1 MTDKAKRAISLVVY
15 ILFGLAAGLYAT
27 VYLGAEFHAD
37 WAVNL
42 KQYLEE
48 RWDIVLGGG
57 TFAALFSL
65 FRFFKVIKAKN
76 DFSLD
81 EVKKIGRNI
90 GGVISTL
97 TGTITELKEQSNS
110 ITKTIEE
117 IKGIK
122 ETVGSFKEQMDVI
135 TDLLLLQTEK
145 TSSDQTMAQI
155 RLAYRQGKFLDRIKQ
170 LESIAAEEIG
180 EEKQETERLITS
192 AKSTVKQEIAKDIKR
207 LKRI

>member
-27 VYLGAEFHAD
+27 VYLAAEFHVD

-97 TGTITELKEQSNS
+97 TGAITELKEQSNS

>member
-1 MTDKAKRAISLVVY
+1 M
-15 ILFGLAAGLYAT
+15 
-27 VYLGAEFHAD
+27 
-37 WAVNL
+37 
-42 KQYLEE
+42 
-48 RWDIVLGGG
+48 
-57 TFAALFSL
+57 
-65 FRFFKVIKAKN
+65 
-76 DFSLD
+76 
-81 EVKKIGRNI
+81 
-90 GGVISTL
+90 ISTL
-97 TGTITELKEQSNS
+97 TGAITELKEQSNS

>member
-27 VYLGAEFHAD
+27 VYLAAEFHVD

-81 EVKKIGRNI
+81 EVKRIGRNI

-97 TGTITELKEQSNS
+97 TGAITELKEHSNS

>member
-1 MTDKAKRAISLVVY
+1 MTDKAKKAISLVVY
-15 ILFGLAAGLYAT
+15 ILFALAAGLYAT
-27 VYLGAEFHAD
+27 VYMCAEFNID
-37 WAVNL
+37 WALNL
-42 KQYLEE
+42 KLYLEQ
-48 RWDIVLGGG
+48 RWNIILGGG

-81 EVKKIGRNI
+81 EVKRIGGNI
-90 GGVISTL
+90 GGVIGTL
-97 TGTITELKEQSNS
+97 TGAITELKGQSS
-110 ITKTIEE
+110 TITKTIEE

-122 ETVGSFKEQMDVI
+122 ETVGSFKEQMNVI

-155 RLAYRQGKFLDRIKQ
+155 RLAYRQGKFLDRVKQ
-170 LESIAAEEIG
+170 LEAIAADELG
-180 EEKQETERLITS
+180 EEKQETERLLVA
-192 AKSTVKQEIAKDIKR
+192 AKGTVKQEIAKEIKR

>member
-1 MTDKAKRAISLVVY
+1 MTDKAKKAISLVVY

-42 KQYLEE
+42 KLYLEQ
-48 RWDIVLGGG
+48 RWDFVLGGG

-81 EVKKIGRNI
+81 EVKRIGRNI
-90 GGVISTL
+90 GGVIATL
-97 TGTITELKEQSNS
+97 TGAITELKEQSNS

-155 RLAYRQGKFLDRIKQ
+155 RLAYRQGNFLNRIKQ
-170 LESIAAEEIG
+170 LEAIAAEELG

-192 AKSTVKQEIAKDIKR
+192 AKSTVKQEIAKEIKR